1 MRTIKIL
8 LIDDHP
14 LILEGY
20 QNVLNRLEI
29 ADIKFVIETSDNCDQ
44 AWQKIVSENY
54 DVVFLDINFPVA
66 ENSRFISGEDLG
78 AEIKKEFGNKIKLV
92 ILTVIEDPLRVQNIL
107 RNVNPD
113 GFLVKGETNSEE
125 LITCLKKVI
134 TYPPFYGATI
144 SKILQS
150 GVLNPQVIDEIDRQ
164 ILHQLSLG
172 TKTKDIPLHV
182 HLSLRAVEDRK
193 RRLKEIM
200 DVQQGGNKALLE
212 KARKSG
218 YI

>member
-1 MRTIKIL
+1 MSTCKIL

-20 QNVLNRLEI
+20 QNVLSRLKIPEI
-29 ADIKFVIETSDNCDQ
+29 NFVIETSDNCDH
-44 AWQKIVSENY
+44 AWKKIVTENY

-78 AEIKKEFGNKIKLV
+78 AEIKNEFGNKIKLV
-92 ILTVIEDPLRVQNIL
+92 ILTVIEDSLRIQNIL

-134 TYPPFYGATI
+134 STPPFYGSTI

-150 GVLNPQVIDEIDRQ
+150 EAINSQIIDEIDRQ

-172 TKTKDIPLHV
+172 TKTKDIPQHV

-193 RRLKEIM
+193 RRLKDIM
-200 DVQQGGNKALLE
+200 NVHQGGNRALLE

>member
-20 QNVLNRLEI
+20 QNVLSRLEI
-29 ADIKFVIETSDNCDQ
+29 PEINFIVETSDNCEQ
-44 AWQKIVSENY
+44 AWQKIVSDNY
-54 DVVFLDINFPVA
+54 DVVFLDINFPVSN
-66 ENSRFISGEDLG
+66 NSKFISGEDLG
-78 AEIKKEFGNKIKLV
+78 AEIKKEFGNNIKLV

-125 LITCLKKVI
+125 LITCLKKI
-134 TYPPFYGATI
+134 ISKPPFYGATI

-150 GVLNPQVIDEIDRQ
+150 GVMNPQVIDEIDRQ

-172 TKTKDIPLHV
+172 TKTKDIPQHV

-193 RRLKEIM
+193 RRLKDIM
-200 DVQQGGNKALLE
+200 NVQQGGNKALLE